1 MIQSNGINLIIKEL
15 DEYHRMLVGDD
26 SGKNGENS
34 IKKEATNDSGPSYY
48 GNSFGNFVF
57 GLPSFLVGGN
67 SKRDKVTKNNQESI
81 KKLIKEVK
89 AELMKIEKPK

>member
-1 MIQSNGINLIIKEL
+1 
-15 DEYHRMLVGDD
+15 MLVGDD
-26 SGKNGENS
+26 SCKNGENS
-34 IKKEATNDSGPSYY
+34 IEKEATNDAGLSYY

-57 GLPSFLVGGN
+57 GLPTFLVGGN

>member
-1 MIQSNGINLIIKEL
+1 
-15 DEYHRMLVGDD
+15 MLVGDD
-26 SGKNGENS
+26 SGNNGENY
-34 IKKEATNDSGPSYY
+34 IKKEATNDSGSSYY
-48 GNSFGNFVF
+48 GNSIGNFVF